1 MYPIGIQPRML
12 NPDPDLEMNPDP
24 NHCLSPHILEE
35 KKGGVGGEGE
45 DGGHGEHVA
54 VLHRLHPA
62 IKLPTNKINMK
73 KNQNQKPNQIK
84 IKTSFFCRKGSK
96 RIKNTS

>member
-1 MYPIGIQPRML
+1 ML
-12 NPDPDLEMNPDP
+12 DPDPK
-24 NHCLSPHILEE
+24 HCLSLSPHVLEE

-62 IKLPTNKINMK
+62 IKLPSNIINIQ
-73 KNQNQKPNQIK
+73 KNQNQKPKKIK
-84 IKTSFFCRKGSK
+84 IKTNFFCRKGSD
-96 RIKNTS
+96 RIKTTNQIFKTRL

>member
-1 MYPIGIQPRML
+1 ML
-12 NPDPDLEMNPDP
+12 DPDSK
-24 NHCLSPHILEE
+24 HCLSPHVLEE

-62 IKLPTNKINMK
+62 IKLPTK
-73 KNQNQKPNQIK
+73 KNPSNSN
-84 IKTSFFCRKGSK
+84 SFSK
-96 RIKNTS
+96 RGSETYEENQFLLSKKDPSSASGSISWIWLRIQKG